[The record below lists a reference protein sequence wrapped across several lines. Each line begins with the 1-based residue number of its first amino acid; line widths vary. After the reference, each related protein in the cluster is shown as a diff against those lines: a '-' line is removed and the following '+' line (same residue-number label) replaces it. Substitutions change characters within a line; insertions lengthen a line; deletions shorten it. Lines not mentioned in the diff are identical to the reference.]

1 MIWSGLFLLA
11 NLAFVDPFVGT
22 AGTGHTTPA
31 ATVPFGGVQA
41 GPDTGTLDWAHCS
54 GYQYGDTTLLG
65 FSSTHLSGTGC
76 GDLGDLRILPFVGDQ
91 PVVPAPFDK
100 ASETASPG
108 YYSTTLASGI
118 RAEMSATTRAGI
130 FRFTYPKG
138 ASRKLLVDLQDALV
152 VFGTRGETNRVIFC
166 TAMPMKTG
174 LAVEQVVEC
183 WAKRHVFGRLRFSD
197 EALSIT
203 ELPKRNVCEKAPRYV
218 FDFGVSDANTLTVVS
233 GLATSDDAGAQAA
246 ADEIGDFD
254 LTRVRRDAEAKWRDA
269 FGRFAIEA
277 DLRTKKLF
285 YTALYHLLC
294 GPHTISDTAGR
305 FRGADDK
312 IRTATAGVAYGELSL
327 WDTYRAAH
335 PFLTLAF
342 PEKVNGFVNSMLD
355 QCDAQGYLPVWSL
368 QGRETNCMIG
378 NPAVTV
384 IADAA
389 VKGFTGFDQRRAL
402 AAIKKSILGPRRT
415 HRADLVA
422 KLGYE
427 PYDIVTTESVSKTLE
442 GAVHAAGAARL
453 ARVVAGA
460 GEPTGTGPRTPDAE
474 VARFEALAKSY
485 TNLFDATTGFFR
497 GRDSR
502 GAWRGDFEP
511 LRICNAYALGGDF
524 TEANAWQYLWHVQH
538 DVPGLIALLGGRE
551 KFLAKLERLFTLPS
565 EVPGLP
571 ALDDV
576 SGLYGQYA
584 HGNEPSHHVAYL
596 FALAGKPERTQE
608 LVRELTGERFY
619 SLKPDGVCGNE
630 DGGQMSAWYLFSV
643 LGFYPVDPSSGEYVL
658 GAPQASRVTLCVSR
672 EELESEVGVGER
684 AKKFHS
690 PTPTRNSN
698 SLTIVAKGISEKN
711 KYVKSVTWNG
721 TPITNGKIR
730 HADLVKGGELVFE
743 MKEEMK

>member
-1 MIWSGLFLLA
+1 MVFVSLILA
-11 NLAFVDPFVGT
+11 NLALVDPFVGT
-22 AGTGHTTPA
+22 AGSGHTTPA

-65 FSSTHLSGTGC
+65 FSSTHISGSGC
-76 GDLGDLRILPFVGDQ
+76 SDLGDLRILPFVGDK

-108 YYSTTLASGI
+108 FYATTLASGI
-118 RAEMSATTRAGI
+118 RAEMSATTRAGV

-138 ASRKLLVDLQDALV
+138 ASRKLLVDLQEALV
-152 VFGTRGETNRVIFC
+152 VFGTRGETNRVHSC
-166 TAMPMKTG
+166 TATPTKTG

-246 ADEIGDFD
+246 ADEIADFD
-254 LTRVRRDAEAKWRDA
+254 LARVRGAAEAAWTA
-269 FGRFAIEA
+269 ALGRFKIDA
-277 DLRTKKLF
+277 DLRTRKLF
-285 YTALYHLLC
+285 YTAIYHLLC
-294 GPHTISDTAGR
+294 EPHEVTDASGR
-305 FRGADDK
+305 FRGADDQ
-312 IRTATAGVAYGELSL
+312 IRVASGGVAYGELSL

-335 PFLTLAF
+335 PFYTLAF
-342 PEKVNGFVNSMLD
+342 PEKVDGFVNSMLD
-355 QCDAQGYLPVWSL
+355 QCDAQGYLPIWSL
-368 QGRETNCMIG
+368 QGRETDCMIG
-378 NPAVTV
+378 NPAVSV

-389 VKGFTGFDQRRAL
+389 VKGFDGFDKRRAL
-402 AAIKKSILGPRRT
+402 AAVEKSLLVSRPT

-422 KLGYE
+422 QFGYE

-442 GAVHAAGAARL
+442 GAVHAASAARL
-453 ARVVAGA
+453 ARIVGDTTAGA
-460 GEPTGTGPRTPDAE
+460 PSLRK
-474 VARFEALAKSY
+474 FEALAKVY

-502 GAWRGDFEP
+502 GVWRGDFEP

-643 LGFYPVDPSSGEYVL
+643 LGFYPVDPSSGEYVF
-658 GAPQASRVTLCVSR
+658 GAPQVPLAQV
-672 EELESEVGVGER
+672 EVGGRGGQRKV
-684 AKKFHS
+684 
-690 PTPTRNSN
+690 
-698 SLTIVAKGISEKN
+698 LTVRAKGISEKN